1 MVSKTRLPAQP
12 RSTVP
17 APTARTTWAS
27 ASGAQSPH
35 WLMTLIWRVPPDS
48 TPARWTNSATGGMLS
63 RSPAVLAIRSTTGPP
78 PAPPALS
85 PGGAAQPDAT
95 ADTKI
100 SASSALVFLSMTS
113 PGRQRDAEPEDG
125 PVRGEREPLAVRA
138 ENRRGEQP
146 VLRAGPFR
154 DQPVR
159 PVVNQRRRWGLG
171 AASGYVGVASSI
183 DCYLAH
189 VPFEEERCI
198 GR

>member
-17 APTARTTWAS
+17 APAARTAWAS

-35 WLMTLIWRVPPDS
+35 WLMTLICRVPPDS
-48 TPARWTNSATGGMLS
+48 TSARWTNSATGGMLS

-85 PGGAAQPDAT
+85 PGGAPAQPDAT

-100 SASSALVFLSMTS
+100 SASSVLAFRSMTS
-113 PGRQRDAEPEDG
+113 PRRQRDAEPEHG

-138 ENRRGEQP
+138 ENRRGEQR
-146 VLRAGPFR
+146 VLRAGPSR
-154 DQPVR
+154 DQPVCS
-159 PVVNQRRRWGLG
+159 VVDQRGLG
-171 AASGYVGVASSI
+171 GARAAA
-183 DCYLAH
+183 
-189 VPFEEERCI
+189 
-198 GR
+198 